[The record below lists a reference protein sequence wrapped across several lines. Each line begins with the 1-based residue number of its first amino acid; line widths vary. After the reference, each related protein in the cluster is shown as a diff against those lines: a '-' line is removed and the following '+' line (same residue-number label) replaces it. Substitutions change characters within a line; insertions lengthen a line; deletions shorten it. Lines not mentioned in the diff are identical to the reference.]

1 MLVLPPGAHIVLS
14 GIQLV
19 LAGIDIGVLVA
30 APIGPVNVL
39 CIQRAGNQGLL
50 GGVAAGLGAVLGDGS
65 LAAIAAFSM
74 TAISDLL
81 IAYSGPIQLLGGLV
95 PIGFGVGLLFTGPR
109 LVLAP
114 GQDSRLWEHTG
125 IIPQTFF
132 LTISNP
138 GAILGMVA
146 VIGGLSLLIGGLD
159 TYLEA
164 LLLVA
169 SVMGGSLLWWLA
181 LSELIATIRHRL
193 NESRLRLI
201 NRVAETLLIAFGAML
216 SLNEL
221 ALHWS

>member
-1 MLVLPPGAHIVLS
+1 LPPGAHIVFS

-19 LAGIDIGVLVA
+19 LAGIGIGVLVA

-39 CIQRAGNQGLL
+39 CIQRAVTKGFW
-50 GGVAAGLGAVLGDGS
+50 GGVAAGLGAVLGDGL

-74 TAISDLL
+74 TAISELM
-81 IAYSGPIQLLGGLV
+81 IAYSGTIQLIGGLLLV
-95 PIGFGVGLLFTGPR
+95 VFGIGLLLARPM
-109 LVLAP
+109 LVIAP
-114 GQDSRLWEHTG
+114 GQKSHLWDHWG

-138 GAILGMVA
+138 GAILGMLALV
-146 VIGGLSLLIGGLD
+146 GGLGTLMGGLD

-169 SVMGGSLLWWLA
+169 SIMSGSLLWWLG

-193 NESRLRLI
+193 TEGRLKLI
-201 NRVAETLLIAFGAML
+201 NRVAGSILIAFGAVLVL
-216 SLNEL
+216 SEL
-221 ALHWS
+221 VRRVGGA

>member
-1 MLVLPPGAHIVLS
+1 MPPGAHIVFS

-19 LAGIDIGVLVA
+19 LAGVGIGVLVA

-39 CIQRAGNQGLL
+39 CIQRAVTKGFW
-50 GGVAAGLGAVLGDGS
+50 GGVAAGLGAVLGDGL

-74 TAISDLL
+74 TAISDVM
-81 IAYSGPIQLLGGLV
+81 IAYSGTIQLIGGVLLV
-95 PIGFGVGLLFTGPR
+95 IFGVGLLLARPM
-109 LVLAP
+109 LVIAP
-114 GQDSRLWEHTG
+114 GQKSHLWDHWG

-138 GAILGMVA
+138 GAILGMLALV
-146 VIGGLSLLIGGLD
+146 GGLGSLMGGLN

-169 SVMGGSLLWWLA
+169 SIMGGSLLWWLG

-193 NESRLRLI
+193 TEGRLKLI
-201 NRVAETLLIAFGAML
+201 NRVAGSILIAFGAVLLL
-216 SLNEL
+216 SEL
-221 ALHWS
+221 LRRLGGI